1 MTAFNVNSLNSSQ
14 IKDRI
19 HSFMSTWNATGM
31 FQMLEE
37 TMVNN
42 EMSIVKLYTMHEAI

>member
-1 MTAFNVNSLNSSQ
+1 
-14 IKDRI
+14 
-19 HSFMSTWNATGM
+19 M